1 MAKFNEETIQ
11 KCVDWVCEN
20 GLIDYGGAKIIDFC
34 NVMGIGKSTYYRWM
48 ENETFGNAI
57 KKAKEDFKNGLERNV
72 VSSLARSAI
81 GYEYEQVSSEYY
93 MEGKKKKL
101 KKEVRKNV
109 RVEPNVGAGIF
120 LLTNLAPDRWKNKQ
134 NTEHSG
140 EISTGLTVVV
150 KDQEEADLI
159 KQLKEH

>member
-20 GLIDYGGAKIIDFC
+20 GLIDYGGAKLIDFC

-101 KKEVRKNV
+101 KKEVRKMSVLNLMW
-109 RVEPNVGAGIF
+109 EPEYSF
-120 LLTNLAPDRWKNKQ
+120 SQTLLLTDGRTNRTPSIPEKFLPD
-134 NTEHSG
+134 
-140 EISTGLTVVV
+140 
-150 KDQEEADLI
+150 
-159 KQLKEH
+159 

>member
-1 MAKFNEETIQ
+1 MAKFNEEIIQ
-11 KCVDWVCEN
+11 KCVDWICEN
-20 GLIDYGGAKIIDFC
+20 GLIDYGGAKLIDFC

-48 ENETFGNAI
+48 ENETFGTAI

-81 GYEYEQVSSEYY
+81 GYEYE
-93 MEGKKKKL
+93 
-101 KKEVRKNV
+101 EVRTEYQDVNGKSQIKRQIKTKKN
-109 RVEPNVGAGIF
+109 VEPNVGAGIF

-140 EISTGLTVVV
+140 EVSTGLTVVV
-150 KDQEEADLI
+150 KNQEEADLI

>member
-20 GLIDYGGAKIIDFC
+20 GLIDYGGAKLIDFC

-72 VSSLARSAI
+72 VPSQGLPSGMNTNR
-81 GYEYEQVSSEYY
+81 
-93 MEGKKKKL
+93 
-101 KKEVRKNV
+101 
-109 RVEPNVGAGIF
+109 F
-120 LLTNLAPDRWKNKQ
+120 LLNTTWKARKR
-134 NTEHSG
+134 S
-140 EISTGLTVVV
+140 
-150 KDQEEADLI
+150 
-159 KQLKEH
+159 

>member
-20 GLIDYGGAKIIDFC
+20 GLIDYGGAKLIDFC

-48 ENETFGNAI
+48 ENETFGTAI

-101 KKEVRKNV
+101 KKEVSLNS
-109 RVEPNVGAGIF
+109 AT
-120 LLTNLAPDRWKNKQ
+120 LL
-134 NTEHSG
+134 
-140 EISTGLTVVV
+140 
-150 KDQEEADLI
+150 
-159 KQLKEH
+159 

>member
-20 GLIDYGGAKIIDFC
+20 GLIDYGGAKLIDFC

-101 KKEVRKNV
+101 KKEVRKMSVLNLMW
-109 RVEPNVGAGIF
+109 EPEYSF
-120 LLTNLAPDRWKNKQ
+120 SQTLLLTDGRTNRTPSIPEKFLQD
-134 NTEHSG
+134 
-140 EISTGLTVVV
+140 
-150 KDQEEADLI
+150 
-159 KQLKEH
+159 

>member
-20 GLIDYGGAKIIDFC
+20 GLIDYGGAKLIDFC

-93 MEGKKKKL
+93 MEGKEK
-101 KKEVRKNV
+101 
-109 RVEPNVGAGIF
+109 
-120 LLTNLAPDRWKNKQ
+120 
-134 NTEHSG
+134 
-140 EISTGLTVVV
+140 
-150 KDQEEADLI
+150 
-159 KQLKEH
+159 